1 MDILVSRRYS
11 AASNSKR
18 QVEVRFN
25 LKFSQSEPGS
35 AGSTM
40 PVTLITK

>member
-18 QVEVRFN
+18 QEEVRCN
-25 LKFSQSEPGS
+25 SNFSQTEPGS
-35 AGSTM
+35 VG
-40 PVTLITK
+40 